1 MSAQHDHH
9 EHDDH
14 HDHEHDHAHEHHDHD
29 DHHHDHGHFHHHD
42 HSNVDTTSRAF
53 AVGVSLNLIFVII
66 EIGFGIYAD
75 SLSLLADAGHNFSD
89 VIGLLAAWGAMIL
102 ARRVPSLRYTYGLR
116 STTIL
121 AALANA
127 MLLLIAVG
135 GISWEAIRR
144 LTEPMPVNEPVMI
157 WVALAGVVVNVA
169 TALMLMKGHK
179 EDLNMRGA
187 FIHMVAD
194 AAVSVGVAIAGLG
207 MMLTG
212 WLWLDPAISL
222 LIAAVIFIGTWGLFK
237 QSLKLALHAVP
248 DAVDPAKI
256 QAYLLGLPQV
266 REVHDLH
273 IWGMSTT
280 ENALTAHLVM
290 PAGHPGDAF
299 LDNIAEELAHHF
311 KIGHA
316 TFQIEL
322 GDHDVVCRLAP
333 AHVV

>member
-1 MSAQHDHH
+1 MNAQH
-9 EHDDH
+9 HD
-14 HDHEHDHAHEHHDHD
+14 HDHEHHHHD
-29 DHHHDHGHFHHHD
+29 HHDHGHAHHHHHHD

-53 AVGVSLNLIFVII
+53 AVGVSLNMAFVVI

-102 ARRVPSLRYTYGLR
+102 ARRLPSMRFTYGLR

-144 LTEPMPVNEPVMI
+144 FSEPMTVNEPIMI
-157 WVALAGVVVNVA
+157 WVALAGVVVNVI

-179 EDLNMRGA
+179 DDLNLRGA
-187 FIHMVAD
+187 FVHMVAD
-194 AAVSVGVAIAGLG
+194 AAVSVGVALAGVG

-237 QSLKLALHAVP
+237 QSVKLALHAVP

-256 QAYLLGLPQV
+256 QAYLLSLPQV
-266 REVHDLH
+266 SEVHDLH

-280 ENALTAHLVM
+280 ENALTAHLVT
-290 PAGHPGDAF
+290 PDGHPGDAF
-299 LDNIAEELAHHF
+299 LHSIADELTHHF
-311 KIGHA
+311 HIGHA

-322 GDHDVVCRLAP
+322 GDHDVMCRLAP
-333 AHVV
+333 AEVV

>member
-1 MSAQHDHH
+1 MSAPHDHH
-9 EHDDH
+9 EHD
-14 HDHEHDHAHEHHDHD
+14 
-29 DHHHDHGHFHHHD
+29 HHHDDGHAHHHHD
-42 HSNVDTTSRAF
+42 HSHHHSHVDTTSRAF
-53 AVGVSLNLIFVII
+53 GIGISLNLAFVAI

-89 VIGLLAAWGAMIL
+89 VIGLLAAWGAIIL

-144 LTEPMPVNEPVMI
+144 FSEPMPVNEPIMI
-157 WVALAGVVVNVA
+157 WVALIGVVINIV
-169 TALMLMKGHK
+169 TALMLMQGHR

-194 AAVSVGVAIAGLG
+194 AAVSVGVVLAGIG

-212 WLWLDPAISL
+212 WLWLDPAVSL
-222 LIAAVIFIGTWGLFK
+222 LIAGVIFLGTWGLFK
-237 QSLKLALHAVP
+237 QSIKLALHAVP
-248 DAVDPAKI
+248 DTIDPTKI
-256 QAYLLGLPQV
+256 TAYLLSLPQV
-266 REVHDLH
+266 KEVHDLH

-280 ENALTAHLVM
+280 ENALTAHLIT
-290 PAGHPGDAF
+290 PDGHPGDAF
-299 LDNIAEELAHHF
+299 LHTIAEELADHY
-311 KIGHA
+311 KICHA
-316 TFQIEL
+316 TFQIEV
-322 GDHDVVCRLAP
+322 GDHDIACRLSP
-333 AHVV
+333 ADVV

>member
-1 MSAQHDHH
+1 MNAQHDHD
-9 EHDDH
+9 EH
-14 HDHEHDHAHEHHDHD
+14 HDHKHDHEHHDHD
-29 DHHHDHGHFHHHD
+29 DHDHGHHHD
-42 HSNVDTTSRAF
+42 HSNIDTTSRAF
-53 AVGVSLNLIFVII
+53 AIGVSLNMAFVIV

-102 ARRVPSLRYTYGLR
+102 ARRLPSLRFTYGLR

-144 LTEPMPVNEPVMI
+144 FSEPMPVNEPVMV
-157 WVALAGVVVNVA
+157 WVALIGVVVNVA

-179 EDLNMRGA
+179 DDLNLRGA
-187 FIHMVAD
+187 FVHMVAD
-194 AAVSVGVAIAGLG
+194 AAVSVGVALAGLG

-212 WLWLDPAISL
+212 WLWLDPAVSL
-222 LIAAVIFIGTWGLFK
+222 LIAAVILIGTWGLFK

-248 DAVDPAKI
+248 DAIDPAKVS
-256 QAYLLGLPQV
+256 AFLLALPQV
-266 REVHDLH
+266 SEVHDLH

-280 ENALTAHLVM
+280 ENALTAHLIM

-299 LDNIAEELAHHF
+299 LHGIADELEQHF
-311 KIGHA
+311 KIGHT

-322 GDHDVVCRLAP
+322 GDHDIMCRLSP
-333 AHVV
+333 VDVV

>member
-1 MSAQHDHH
+1 MSAKHDHH
-9 EHDDH
+9 EHH
-14 HDHEHDHAHEHHDHD
+14 SNDHEHH
-29 DHHHDHGHFHHHD
+29 HGHAHHHD

-53 AVGVSLNLIFVII
+53 AVGIALNLTFVII

-89 VIGLLAAWGAMIL
+89 VIGLIAAWGAMVL
-102 ARRVPSLRYTYGLR
+102 ARRLPSPRFTYGLR

-144 LTEPMPVNEPVMI
+144 FTEPMAVNEPIMV
-157 WVALAGVVVNVA
+157 WVALVGVVVNVA

-179 EDLNMRGA
+179 DDLNLRGA
-187 FIHMVAD
+187 FLHMVAD
-194 AAVSVGVAIAGLG
+194 AAVSVGVALAGLG
-207 MMLTG
+207 MMFTG

-248 DAVDPAKI
+248 DAIDPARI
-256 QAYLLGLPQV
+256 ETYLRSLPQV
-266 REVHDLH
+266 HEVHDLH

-280 ENALTAHLVM
+280 ENALTVHLVT
-290 PAGHPGDAF
+290 PDGHPGDAF
-299 LDNIAEELAHHF
+299 LHEIAEELEHHF
-311 KIGHA
+311 QISHA

-322 GDHDVVCRLAP
+322 GDHEIMCRLAP
-333 AHVV
+333 AEVV

>member
-9 EHDDH
+9 EH
-14 HDHEHDHAHEHHDHD
+14 HDHD
-29 DHHHDHGHFHHHD
+29 HDHHEHGHAHHHHHD

-53 AVGVSLNLIFVII
+53 AVGISLNMAFVII

-102 ARRVPSLRYTYGLR
+102 ARRLPSLRFTYGLR

-144 LTEPMPVNEPVMI
+144 FSEPMAVNEPVMI
-157 WVALAGVVVNVA
+157 WVALAGVVVNVI

-179 EDLNMRGA
+179 DDLNLRGA
-187 FIHMVAD
+187 FVHMVAD
-194 AAVSVGVAIAGLG
+194 AAVSVGVALAGIG

-248 DAVDPAKI
+248 DAVDPVKI

-280 ENALTAHLVM
+280 ENALTVHLVM
-290 PAGHPGDAF
+290 PEGHPGDAF
-299 LDNIAEELAHHF
+299 LDSIADELTHRYH
-311 KIGHA
+311 IGHA

-322 GDHDVVCRLAP
+322 GDHDVMCRLAP
-333 AHVV
+333 AEVV

>member
-1 MSAQHDHH
+1 MSAQHEHH
-9 EHDDH
+9 EH
-14 HDHEHDHAHEHHDHD
+14 
-29 DHHHDHGHFHHHD
+29 HHHDHQHGHAHHHHD

-53 AVGVSLNLIFVII
+53 AVGIVLNLTFVII

-89 VIGLLAAWGAMIL
+89 VIGLIAAWGAMIL
-102 ARRVPSLRYTYGLR
+102 ARRLPSPRFTYGLR

-144 LTEPMPVNEPVMI
+144 FTEPMAVNEPIMV
-157 WVALAGVVVNVA
+157 WVALVGVVVNVA

-179 EDLNMRGA
+179 DDLNQRGA
-187 FIHMVAD
+187 FLHMVAD
-194 AAVSVGVAIAGLG
+194 AAVSVGVALAGLG
-207 MMLTG
+207 MMFTG

-248 DAVDPAKI
+248 DAIDPARI
-256 QAYLLGLPQV
+256 ETYLRSLPQV
-266 REVHDLH
+266 HEVHDLH

-280 ENALTAHLVM
+280 ENALTAHLVT
-290 PAGHPGDAF
+290 PDGHPGDAF
-299 LDNIAEELAHHF
+299 LDKIAEELEHHF
-311 KIGHA
+311 QIGHA

-322 GDHDVVCRLAP
+322 GDHEVMCRLSP
-333 AHVV
+333 ASVV